1 MRVAVTDACIFIDL
15 IELDMISAF
24 FRLDIELHTTVA
36 VIDELFHEQKQVLE
50 AYQSVGKL
58 QVHNLVDG
66 DFQEMKKI
74 PFPRGLS
81 QEDRSVI
88 YLAQKLGGAIVI
100 SSDRLVRDFAGKL
113 NLPYHGIFW
122 ILDESVNSRVLSPL
136 KATEILSNM
145 PRINS
150 LYRGGLMKIE
160 IEFRIENWGKLT

>member
-24 FRLDIELHTTVA
+24 FQLDIELHTTVA
-36 VIDELFHEQKQVLE
+36 VMNELFQEQKQVLE

-58 QVHNLVDG
+58 QVHNLEDG

-88 YLAQKLGGAIVI
+88 FLAKKLGGAIVI
-100 SSDRLVRDFAGKL
+100 SSDKLVRDFAGKL
-113 NLPYHGIFW
+113 HLPYHGIFW
-122 ILDESVNSRVLSPL
+122 ILDQLVSQGIIEKSTALHIL
-136 KATEILSNM
+136 TEM
-145 PRINS
+145 PKINS
-150 LYRGGLMKIE
+150 MYRGILLKKE
-160 IEFRIENWGKLT
+160 IERRVELWDPN